1 MVHGGIWLRAVYF
14 LFQRSKSREAPGHDC
29 SDQTE
34 SRHHR
39 MAQGFSDGGFAD
51 VDPFMRRL
59 RQSVTPFEHDDITY
73 GPEPRAVELMRRRSD
88 FGFASGLSVPIY
100 GPTGRAAA
108 VFKGPTRTLL
118 PHEKRAFHLITLYAF
133 DRICRLCS
141 PQPAQKRVLTNRQRE
156 VLTWAAAG
164 KSAWEMGEILGISS
178 RTVEEH
184 AQQALGRLRAVNRT
198 QAVAIAI
205 RDRLIAI

>member
-141 PQPAQKRVLTNRQRE
+141 PQPAQKRGFSQIVNEKCLHGPPQASLRGK
-156 VLTWAAAG
+156 WAKSSALAA
-164 KSAWEMGEILGISS
+164 EPS
-178 RTVEEH
+178 RNMPSRH
-184 AQQALGRLRAVNRT
+184 
-198 QAVAIAI
+198 
-205 RDRLIAI
+205 